1 MGPACCTPGVWL
13 IPINMMQ
20 IGHWPSFDC
29 PCLANLDDD
38 DAQGGR
44 GGGSGIQEQLGYLP
58 NHTR

>member
-1 MGPACCTPGVWL
+1 MEPACCTPDVWL

-20 IGHWPSFDC
+20 IGNIRRLLIVLVF
-29 PCLANLDDD
+29 ANLDD